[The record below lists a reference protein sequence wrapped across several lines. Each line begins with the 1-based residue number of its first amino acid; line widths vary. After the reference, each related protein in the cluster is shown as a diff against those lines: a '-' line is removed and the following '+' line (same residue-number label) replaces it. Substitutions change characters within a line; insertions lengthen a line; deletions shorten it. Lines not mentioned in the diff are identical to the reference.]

1 MNSILILAA
10 ESGGPLDMIKDT
22 ALKFGVNWHLLI
34 SQMISFIIVAALLQK
49 FAYKPILKVLEERR
63 QTIRQGLE
71 NAEKIK
77 RQLAESE
84 TRYSEILNKAN
95 VEAQKM
101 IDEARASA
109 SVIADRKQQ
118 QAISEAEQIIA
129 KAREATMLE
138 HDRILSELK
147 REVGRLVVDTT
158 AKVTGK
164 ILTNDDQKRLSE
176 DAARQV
182 TA

>member
-1 MNSILILAA
+1 MNELFQTFGITWPKFLAQVIL
-10 ESGGPLDMIKDT
+10 
-22 ALKFGVNWHLLI
+22 
-34 SQMISFIIVAALLQK
+34 FIIVYLILKK
-49 FAYKPILKVLEERR
+49 FAFGPIIAMLEERR
-63 QTIRQGLE
+63 KRIEESML

-77 RQLAESE
+77 QQLAESE
-84 TRYSEILNKAN
+84 ARYAEILNKAN
-95 VEAQKM
+95 AEAQKM

-118 QAISEAEQIIA
+118 QAIAEAEQIIA
-129 KAREATMLE
+129 KAREATNLE

-164 ILTNDDQKRLSE
+164 VLTSDDQKRLSE
-176 DAARQV
+176 DAARHV